1 MFHLECSNDRRRII
15 LPVVILKPEPVTDLD
30 GYKAMALLDTGATT
44 TGITPRVIDA
54 LGLLSFGK
62 RPLGSAQGD
71 GQADRYLFRIG
82 LHATAAAGEGT
93 SAFPYVFDAT
103 MGFGL
108 NESFR
113 LDALL
118 GMDVLSQCDFRMD
131 RTGHA
136 ILSFG

>member
-82 LHATAAAGEGT
+82 LMQPPQLAKERVHSPMCSTPLWV
-93 SAFPYVFDAT
+93 SV
-103 MGFGL
+103 
-108 NESFR
+108 
-113 LDALL
+113 
-118 GMDVLSQCDFRMD
+118 
-131 RTGHA
+131 
-136 ILSFG
+136 